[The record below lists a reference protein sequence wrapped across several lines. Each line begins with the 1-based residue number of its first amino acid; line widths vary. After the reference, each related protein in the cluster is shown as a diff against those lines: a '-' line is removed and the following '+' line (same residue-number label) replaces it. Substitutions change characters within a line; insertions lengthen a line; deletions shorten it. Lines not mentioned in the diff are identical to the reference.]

1 MALSQFSALLAA
13 GLTWALALTPK
24 SEVQSG
30 YFRSCVLVVFGL
42 IVVALLSG
50 WSELTTLQASLLIG
64 AAVVSYFNFACFH
77 LERLSA
83 AKWMLWVLS
92 LALLAPVI
100 VAAEP
105 SAESS
110 RGFILA
116 NELVGAALLGVSMA
130 AMLLG
135 HYYLTAPW
143 MSLLPLK
150 RLVMGI
156 LVAGCARG
164 LVELCRVFGTS
175 FVAAVTLD
183 STMDWVF
190 YVGFRWIVG
199 VAGPIILAVLTWQT
213 LKIKATQAATG
224 ILYVAVIFTLIGEVT
239 GVAMHYLGGSSL

>member
-1 MALSQFSALLAA
+1 MALSLFSTLLAA
-13 GLTWALALTPK
+13 GLAWALTITPS

-42 IVVALLSG
+42 VIVSLLAG
-50 WSELTTLQASLLIG
+50 WSYMTGWQ
-64 AAVVSYFNFACFH
+64 AAVLAVAAGNAYCGFVCFH

-83 AKWMLWVLS
+83 ARIVLIVLS
-92 LALLAPVI
+92 AVLFLPLLF
-100 VAAEP
+100 AAEP
-105 SAESS
+105 TSQSTMA
-110 RGFILA
+110 FNLA
-116 NELVGAALLGVSMA
+116 NELAGAALLGVSMA

-143 MSLLPLK
+143 MSLLPLQ
-150 RLVMGI
+150 RLVLGI
-156 LVAGCARG
+156 LAAGGCRAG
-164 LVELCRVFGTS
+164 VELCRVFGTP
-175 FVAAVTLD
+175 FVSAVTLD

-239 GVAMHYLGGSSL
+239 GVAMRYLGGNSL